1 MKQSWDCFGHCP
13 RNDENNLGIEMN
25 ILITGGTGF
34 IGQTL
39 CPYLEKLGNSIFVLT
54 RNIQKGKKKL
64 PPTITLVDKLSEQLL
79 FKMDA
84 VINLAGAPI
93 GKRWTT
99 SYKQEIMASR
109 LSITEQLIH
118 LIESMDKKPLVFIS
132 GSAIGYYGPQ
142 ADVPLTEDAPS
153 VASFSHELC
162 AAWENAA
169 RKAAAMGV
177 RTCLIRTGLILG
189 KSGGVLAPIRRQ
201 FLLGLG
207 GKIGSGKQWM
217 SWCHIEDYIRIIEFC
232 LLDER
237 VQGPIN
243 ATSPHPVTN
252 VEFSQTLAKVLHRPC
267 WFKMPSFLIKLL
279 FGQMGYELLLS
290 GQRVIP
296 KKILGLGFSFQYPRL
311 MDALMQIEQDK
322 RPE

>member
-1 MKQSWDCFGHCP
+1 
-13 RNDENNLGIEMN
+13 MN

-39 CPYLEKLGNSIFVLT
+39 CPYLEKLGHSIYVLT
-54 RNIQKGKKKL
+54 RNIKNAKKKL
-64 PPTITLVDKLSEQLL
+64 PPTINLVDKLSEQLL

-99 SYKQEIMASR
+99 DYKQEIIASR
-109 LSITEQLIH
+109 LNITEKLIH
-118 LIESMDKKPLVFIS
+118 LLDTMDKKPLVFIS

-142 ADVPLTEDAPS
+142 SDVPLTEDATS

-162 AAWENAA
+162 STWENAA
-169 RKAAAMGV
+169 QKAALMGM

-189 KSGGVLAPIRRQ
+189 KSGGVLTPIRRQ
-201 FLLGLG
+201 FMFGLG
-207 GKIGSGKQWM
+207 GQIGSGTQWM
-217 SWCHIEDYIRIIEFC
+217 SWCHIEDYIRIIALC
-232 LLDER
+232 LSDQR

-252 VEFSQTLAKVLHRPC
+252 HEFSQTLAKALHRPC
-267 WFKMPSFLIKLL
+267 WFNMPSFVVKLL

-296 KKILGLGFSFQYPRL
+296 KKLLGLGFSFQYPRL
-311 MDALMQIEQDK
+311 MDALMQIEQAQ
-322 RPE
+322 RPQ